1 METHRVFFFLE
12 RVGEL
17 RINILRRWKLIESQR
32 KTPMWV
38 VVDKFLLLA
47 VDRKIILVAIGMQVL
62 NLQ

>member
-1 METHRVFFFLE
+1 
-12 RVGEL
+12 
-17 RINILRRWKLIESQR
+17 
-32 KTPMWV
+32 MWV